1 MAKMARAAPND
12 PEDPAYWLAKADE
25 ARAIAE
31 EMEFRE
37 SRSSMLWVARAYAIV
52 AEWIESRRN
61 QNDPGRRPADPRFDP
76 RRSGEPAR
84 KGQAR

>member
-1 MAKMARAAPND
+1 MPASLRSPGMLTARMAKMARAASND

-31 EMEFRE
+31 EMEFHE

-52 AEWIESRRN
+52 AEWIERRRN
-61 QNDPGRRPADPRFDP
+61 
-76 RRSGEPAR
+76 
-84 KGQAR
+84 